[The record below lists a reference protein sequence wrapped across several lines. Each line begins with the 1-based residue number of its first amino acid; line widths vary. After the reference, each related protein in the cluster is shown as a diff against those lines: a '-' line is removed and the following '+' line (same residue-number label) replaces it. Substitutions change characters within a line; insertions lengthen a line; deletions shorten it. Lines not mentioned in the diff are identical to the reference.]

1 MNQTNILAVVFD
13 LYGTLIYLADETKPY
28 IRLFKDIGLQ
38 TSEGFK
44 QACKIALTEDFDNL
58 EDLVKKIK
66 PDMQINLKPYQQELE
81 KEIASAKLYPES
93 REVLEELRKKNI
105 KLGLISNLASSYK
118 EPFFEFGLN
127 EYFDEVLFSCDVGLR
142 KTNPKIYQKMIK
154 NLNIN
159 PSQVLMTGDNVRADV
174 DGPRSIGM
182 NAIHLDRRNASL
194 NKISTLEGVFQY
206 L

>member
-13 LYGTLIYLADETKPY
+13 LYGTLIYLADETRPY

-44 QACKIALTEDFDNL
+44 QASKIALTEDFDNL

-159 PSQVLMTGDNVRADV
+159 PAQVLMTGDSVSADV
-174 DGPRSIGM
+174 DGPKSIGM
-182 NAIHLDRRNASL
+182 DAIHLHRKRASL
-194 NKISTLEGVFQY
+194 YNISTLEGVFQY
-206 L
+206 I